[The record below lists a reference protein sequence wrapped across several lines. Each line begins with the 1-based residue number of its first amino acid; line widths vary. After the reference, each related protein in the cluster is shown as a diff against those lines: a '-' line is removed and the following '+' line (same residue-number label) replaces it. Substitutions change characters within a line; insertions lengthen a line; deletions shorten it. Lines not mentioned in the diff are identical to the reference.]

1 MCQGFINRCRNLI
14 YITLSQGGQGCEVQ
28 PSSYFSEDS
37 IVTWVGSRLRNCAL
51 YEISDH
57 DVSYHYMYVQT
68 KFIATDANYQE
79 MFCPKNV
86 KIYTRTKKFEAEMY
100 DKCYSR
106 GSNNWS
112 HIVKMRAFIDERTN
126 QSIADKGKCIFLKLK
141 ISLLCLVDLCADHV
155 ILTGCRMTN
164 FVLNF
169 ECLF

>member
-1 MCQGFINRCRNLI
+1 
-14 YITLSQGGQGCEVQ
+14 
-28 PSSYFSEDS
+28 
-37 IVTWVGSRLRNCAL
+37 
-51 YEISDH
+51 
-57 DVSYHYMYVQT
+57 MYVQT